1 MKRLQTML
9 IAPMTLIAFLLTGFA
24 ATDIRHDMVK
34 LDKVY
39 IAALALTSQG
49 KVAESRKAVDAL
61 QKEWQGFSERHVNA
75 KPGDTQWKPDFEHV
89 SGMVNE
95 AVKIAASNRKITDAH
110 EALEHVREVL
120 MKLRQRNRI
129 DYFIDGFTAFHEPME
144 AIVLAAKDK
153 TAETLADADI
163 ARIRATLPLA
173 EKAWRRVTTAKLD
186 ANDYLL
192 SSSQADD
199 VRKLIALE
207 NTSLRALKNALNTGD
222 KSRIAQA
229 AVGIKPNFAKLFMTF
244 GDFKPYSS

>member
-1 MKRLQTML
+1 MKRAQTL
-9 IAPMTLIAFLLTGFA
+9 LLTIVAMLLSGFTA
-24 ATDIRHDMVK
+24 NDIRHDMVK

-61 QKEWQGFSERHVNA
+61 QKEWQGFSDRHANA
-75 KPGDTQWKPDFEHV
+75 KPGDTQWKPDFDHV

-95 AVKIAASNRKITDAH
+95 AVKIAASDRKITDAH

-129 DYFIDGFTAFHEPME
+129 DYFIDSLTAFHEPME

-153 TAETLADADI
+153 TADTISEADI
-163 ARIRATLPLA
+163 TRIRATLPLA
-173 EKAWRRVTTAKLD
+173 EKAWQRAATAKLD

-192 SSSQADD
+192 SPSQADD
-199 VRKLIALE
+199 ARKLIALE
-207 NTSLRALKNALNTGD
+207 NASLQALKDALDTGD
-222 KSRIAQA
+222 KARIAQA

-244 GDFKPYSS
+244 GDFRPYGS